1 MLSASMILTLTF
13 CSGDISQLTNRDA
26 MQESSFSESS
36 SSESFEEIGQSTAAN
51 QNKTL
56 SGNQKA
62 ESSDS
67 FVDVKELD
75 NVQQTVISTEG

>member
-1 MLSASMILTLTF
+1 
-13 CSGDISQLTNRDA
+13 

-36 SSESFEEIGQSTAAN
+36 SSESFEEIGQSTATN
-51 QNKTL
+51 QNTTR
-56 SGNQKA
+56 SANQKA

-67 FVDVKELD
+67 FVDVKEGSELD